1 MLKKVSNREN
11 VFMFFRDKLRHGP
24 FPKLKT
30 AIFIK
35 IAKINKNQILKNKP
49 FSNGISYLLSPRS
62 GKISKDICLFLIGFL
77 N

>member
-1 MLKKVSNREN
+1 MLKKVSNKEN

-35 IAKINKNQILKNKP
+35 IAKINKNRILKNKP
-49 FSNGISYLLSPRS
+49 FSYRTS
-62 GKISKDICLFLIGFL
+62 
-77 N
+77 

>member
-30 AIFIK
+30 AILIK

-49 FSNGISYLLSPRS
+49 FSNGIS
-62 GKISKDICLFLIGFL
+62 
-77 N
+77 